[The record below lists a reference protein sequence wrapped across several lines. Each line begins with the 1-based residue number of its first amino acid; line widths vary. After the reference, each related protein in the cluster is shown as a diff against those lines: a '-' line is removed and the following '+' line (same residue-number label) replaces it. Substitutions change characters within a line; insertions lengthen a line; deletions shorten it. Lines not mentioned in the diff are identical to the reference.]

1 MKKALGLVGLL
12 ALSSGAK
19 AQDTADTDYMDL
31 SESEVQSEILRRAQ
45 RFRYEDIKRLE
56 GNEDFDGVIIAS
68 STCHHNTD
76 GRNRRNEI
84 VFLRLMDY
92 FDGAKSLNGDSLVF
106 GYFDICGRS
115 GATDLGLIGLSFGMY
130 LDGRRIDTLRGFPK
144 SDDGIKSLKRDMT
157 YWIEY
162 NLMNKTVPGEEN
174 MVLLFNGTP
183 KTTEVPRSRLME

>member
-76 GRNRRNEI
+76 GRNRRDEI

-92 FDGAKSLNGDSLVF
+92 FDGAKSINGDSLVF
-106 GYFDICGRS
+106 GYFDICGKS
-115 GATDLGLIGLSFGMY
+115 GFELLNFNGPSFGMY
-130 LDGRRIDTLRGFPK
+130 LDGRRIDTLRGFPITDEAIK
-144 SDDGIKSLKRDMT
+144 EWYDFLSSKWIPTNLTSSNGIYAWRF
-157 YWIEY
+157 E
-162 NLMNKTVPGEEN
+162 
-174 MVLLFNGTP
+174 GTANERQVSFKP
-183 KTTEVPRSRLME
+183 